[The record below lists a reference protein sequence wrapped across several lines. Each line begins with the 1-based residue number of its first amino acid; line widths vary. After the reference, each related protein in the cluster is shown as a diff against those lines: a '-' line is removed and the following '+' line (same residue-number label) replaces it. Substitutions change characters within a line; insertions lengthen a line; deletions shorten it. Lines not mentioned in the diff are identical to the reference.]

1 MTRNDAPHC
10 KKLVLDAGPLLSLSP
25 LRGLAETYVTVP
37 QVLAELK
44 DSRAR
49 EHFERL
55 GLLSGVKVEV
65 RSPDAASL
73 AYVIQWAKKTGDYSV
88 LSHPDLC
95 VLALTYL
102 LKEEEK
108 NQTQKEKGGAAT
120 APTSAEADSD
130 AIVENAV
137 DPTTQ
142 TATVEVED
150 LADQMEEATLQDGA
164 EQENLEQENLE
175 SEHQKEDI
183 PVHVDETA
191 QNEESMEPLEPLDVE
206 ITPLASEQT
215 EQPISSS
222 TAANR
227 TSPTPLYDDPSDEDD
242 GEGEWITPHNVG
254 LHKSRALDLLP
265 QDGTDRKGKKVMII
279 GSGCMTA
286 DFAMQNVLLQMGL
299 NLVGLEGQRI
309 ERIKSWVL
317 RCHACFK
324 ICKDNSKKFCPSCG
338 NPTLLRASVTVSAPG
353 AAANSPVMQV
363 HLKPNFQYKT
373 RGTKYSIPAPK
384 AGSAKTG
391 AGTGLILREDQ
402 VEYMRAKK
410 RADGKR
416 EREEE
421 RLMKGI
427 MGRGVD
433 SRGGVSSWMDPDWVP
448 EIISVGSGGRGRT
461 SHNSKMD
468 GDMPQIGYGRKNPN
482 EKRRKK

>member
-1 MTRNDAPHC
+1 MQQPKCRR
-10 KKLVLDAGPLLSLSP
+10 LVLDAGPLLSLSP
-25 LRGLAETYVTVP
+25 LRGLAETYLTVP

-73 AYVIQWAKKTGDYSV
+73 ALVIQWAKKTGDYSV

-102 LKEEEK
+102 LDEEDKKAKTEQK
-108 NQTQKEKGGAAT
+108 GQTQSGT
-120 APTSAEADSD
+120 ASAKLDETSLREAEFSAE
-130 AIVENAV
+130 V
-137 DPTTQ
+137 DLEPATEELHEDDQTTS
-142 TATVEVED
+142 
-150 LADQMEEATLQDGA
+150 QD
-164 EQENLEQENLE
+164 LEQ
-175 SEHQKEDI
+175 
-183 PVHVDETA
+183 
-191 QNEESMEPLEPLDVE
+191 LDVE
-206 ITPLASEQT
+206 LVPINNETSATLPQSEAST
-215 EQPISSS
+215 SGSSS
-222 TAANR
+222 AF
-227 TSPTPLYDDPSDEDD
+227 TPLYEDPLDSDD
-242 GEGEWITPHNVG
+242 GEGEWITPDNVG
-254 LHKSRALDLLP
+254 IHKSKALDLLP
-265 QDGTDRKGKKVMII
+265 NDGLKNKGKKAAVI

-299 NLVGLEGQRI
+299 NLVGLEGKRI
-309 ERIKSWVL
+309 EKVKSWVL

-338 NPTLLRASVTVSAPG
+338 NPTLLRASVTVAVPNASANAPI
-353 AAANSPVMQV
+353 MQV
-363 HLKPNFQYKT
+363 HLKPNFRYKT
-373 RGTKYSIPAPK
+373 RGTKYSIPQPK
-384 AGSAKTG
+384 PGSAKTG
-391 AGTGLILREDQ
+391 PGTGLILREDQ

-421 RLMKGI
+421 KVVKGI
-427 MGRGVD
+427 LARGIE
-433 SRGGVSSWMDPDWVP
+433 SNGTGVSSWMDPDWVP
-448 EIISVGSGGRGRT
+448 EIISVGSGGKGRT
-461 SHNSKMD
+461 IRNSRMD